1 MNANKRVL
9 QWGVAS
15 LLLILACACGG
26 RSNIPLPPIEK
37 RAEYKLPIIDYDFDG
52 GVNKIIK
59 FEAQQGHRYNMA
71 ESDATTLVFTTGDEV
86 YPQTVYR
93 LENQRIIEVYQ
104 PCTKGDTLKKDLSK
118 IDELLKAKGWS
129 EWANPVQRGECEA
142 AYLQTRT
149 INGQSVQIAS
159 ALIRTTTNHVKKTT
173 PGVTFLFARVQNDI
187 DYSKVRMPEIDFDA
201 VSKTKDELKAYLEGK
216 GQTVSFSSSFLRVK
230 VDNVAFN
237 NEVLYYIPEGE
248 EKCSQIILTSVS
260 FVLNKS
266 ENITNQL
273 KERGFE
279 FNNETNLIRTF
290 YNETQDLWALV
301 RIYPAN
307 QFTQPNIVFTKKI
320 QQ

>member
-1 MNANKRVL
+1 
-9 QWGVAS
+9 
-15 LLLILACACGG
+15 
-26 RSNIPLPPIEK
+26 
-37 RAEYKLPIIDYDFDG
+37 
-52 GVNKIIK
+52 
-59 FEAQQGHRYNMA
+59 
-71 ESDATTLVFTTGDEV
+71 
-86 YPQTVYR
+86 
-93 LENQRIIEVYQ
+93 
-104 PCTKGDTLKKDLSK
+104 
-118 IDELLKAKGWS
+118 
-129 EWANPVQRGECEA
+129 
-142 AYLQTRT
+142 
-149 INGQSVQIAS
+149 
-159 ALIRTTTNHVKKTT
+159 
-173 PGVTFLFARVQNDI
+173 
-187 DYSKVRMPEIDFDA
+187 MPEIYFDA
-201 VSKTKDELKAYLEGK
+201 VSKTKDELKAYFEGK

-237 NEVLYYIPEGE
+237 NEVLYFFPEGE